1 MTAISVLLC
10 QHVAGPTVIL
20 DQHYDTQ
27 QGKAVPDSPYRTAL
41 VYPLKNNYVLF
52 DGRLG
57 HGVLDSTSAQPRMTL
72 LINWWADKP
81 QVNSSIGPCEIP
93 SSGTYPSTRL
103 VHVTL
108 RLYALVAMQA
118 MYTTAQAYT
127 CIPEGLELLQV
138 SPSDH
143 DLVLSQLGL
152 PLTLVFILWVAGH

>member
-1 MTAISVLLC
+1 MTATALLPWTTDGTAF
-10 QHVAGPTVIL
+10 AGPTVIL

-81 QVNSSIGPCEIP
+81 QVDSAIAPCEVP
-93 SSGTYPSTRL
+93 SESVCHPRL
-103 VHVTL
+103 VCFRSH
-108 RLYALVAMQA
+108 
-118 MYTTAQAYT
+118 
-127 CIPEGLELLQV
+127 
-138 SPSDH
+138 
-143 DLVLSQLGL
+143 
-152 PLTLVFILWVAGH
+152 AGNVC